1 MCRSKMK
8 ISIFFILAFCVA
20 GLTVAKEFDYRN
32 VLEAGTGRVGDVLVR
47 YLTWSED
54 YCIVIQN
61 LVFGGDGKVSA
72 EKEIC
77 SLEGKRFSNGY
88 ADVDLKKGVFEDG
101 KLFLELG
108 VTPLRSFGETI
119 MTCEVVFHDG
129 VADHLACKEKLT
141 EENCTCNSEKLD
153 SRTSKVATEGAR

>member
-1 MCRSKMK
+1 MK
-8 ISIFFILAFCVA
+8 IPILFVLMFCVA
-20 GLTVAKEFDYRN
+20 SMIKAEGLDYSK
-32 VLEAGTGRVGDVLVR
+32 VLYAGTGSVAGVPIVR
-47 YLTWSED
+47 YLAWSED
-54 YCIVIQN
+54 NCIVIQN
-61 LVFGGDGKVSA
+61 LVPGGRGTVSA
-72 EKEIC
+72 EKKIC

-108 VTPLRSFGETI
+108 VTPLQPIGETI

-141 EENCTCNSEKLD
+141 EENCTCSSEKFN
-153 SRTSKVATEGAR
+153 SRISEVATEGAR

>member
-1 MCRSKMK
+1 MK
-8 ISIFFILAFCVA
+8 TSFFVMLVFCLV
-20 GLTVAKEFDYRN
+20 GLTEAKEFDYRN

-72 EKEIC
+72 EKKIC
-77 SLEGKRFSNGY
+77 SLEGKRFSDGY
-88 ADVDLKKGVFEDG
+88 ADVDLKRGVFEDG

-108 VTPLRSFGETI
+108 VTPLQPIGETI

-141 EENCTCNSEKLD
+141 EENCTCSSGKLD
-153 SRTSKVATEGAR
+153 SRTSEVATEGAR